1 LLALAPSR
9 IDPEQVAIAMQA
21 ATDRGNAARQV
32 LFLAQRVPYPPDR
45 GDRITTWNILRA
57 FLERGDRV
65 RVLAFAEN
73 DADVEAIQELERR
86 GCEIIAPRISPT
98 WRRRLSA
105 RHLLGKQ
112 PITLPYFR
120 HPELDQAMARW
131 VHETRPDLV
140 FGYSSSMGQ
149 YILRQ
154 LPALEGVPKVM
165 QFAELDSDKWRQY
178 AASSGALGRWV
189 YGREARLLLEF
200 ERELARQMDLNF
212 VVSDIER
219 ELFEREIP
227 GAPCAVLTNGVDL
240 EAFRPAEEDAREPH
254 TLIFTG
260 VMDYRPNLDSVQRF
274 VQGIWPAL
282 REEWP
287 DARFLVVGKN
297 VPPEL
302 KSLHGKDG
310 IETSGWVPST
320 LPWFDRAS
328 IAVVPMRIARGVQNK
343 VLESMACGLPTVVS
357 PKAFEGI
364 DAIDREEILV
374 ADTDADFIREI
385 QQLLRE
391 PEQARQLGQKARQA
405 MEQRYSWSA
414 IHERLEE
421 LIAGIPTGH

>member
-1 LLALAPSR
+1 
-9 IDPEQVAIAMQA
+9 
-21 ATDRGNAARQV
+21 
-32 LFLAQRVPYPPDR
+32 
-45 GDRITTWNILRA
+45 
-57 FLERGDRV
+57 V

-260 VMDYRPNLDSVQRF
+260 VMDYRP
-274 VQGIWPAL
+274 
-282 REEWP
+282 
-287 DARFLVVGKN
+287 
-297 VPPEL
+297 
-302 KSLHGKDG
+302 
-310 IETSGWVPST
+310 TSTPCSASS
-320 LPWFDRAS
+320 RAS
-328 IAVVPMRIARGVQNK
+328 GPRCAKSGRTPASWSWARTSPRAE
-343 VLESMACGLPTVVS
+343 VL
-357 PKAFEGI
+357 
-364 DAIDREEILV
+364 
-374 ADTDADFIREI
+374 
-385 QQLLRE
+385 
-391 PEQARQLGQKARQA
+391 ARQGRHRNQRLGPFDPPLVRP
-405 MEQRYSWSA
+405 R
-414 IHERLEE
+414 
-421 LIAGIPTGH
+421 